1 MPYAQ
6 SPTETRLIQEGVDS
20 FRLVM
25 PRRILGKF
33 RWIGLAPLIFGLG
46 IAGFFHTWMSGPL
59 QSISSSDDYASL
71 AFSLFFGLLGLP
83 GLLGGIGLAFMGLS
97 IIAERTYSEI
107 SVNRHHLRIIE
118 HFGFLRWSWKRP
130 SADLASLSFGHG
142 IGAGGDVDL
151 GVIRISM
158 DDGKGLIFA
167 VGYPATLLQT
177 TSEKLARL
185 LDQSQIASGFDSK
198 VQEST
203 PDKTSSENDDSD
215 DSDDT
220 DDSDDSDDTLS
231 PRYEQ
236 SAFTKS
242 QDAEAFMPAGTKII
256 FTRDGDA
263 CAFSV
268 PPSGMFRGAA
278 LFTLI
283 FSMFFIGFPTAMAG
297 ALVREHTSIGI
308 VFFLGIFIF
317 IGLAILAY
325 SIKTGTQRV
334 LIAVTPDALAYQQT
348 SLFGITKRRF
358 AKSGITAIGVGP
370 SGTTVN
376 DKPIPELKV
385 SVRGKGDIGLL
396 QGVKVEELRWIA
408 ATLRA
413 TLKVG

>member
-20 FRLVM
+20 FRLVL
-25 PRRILGKF
+25 PRRILGKY
-33 RWIGLAPLIFGLG
+33 RWLGVAPLVFGLG
-46 IAGFFHTWMSGPL
+46 IGGFFYSWMSGPL

-107 SVNRHHLRIIE
+107 SVNRQHLRIIE

-130 SADLASLSFGHG
+130 SADLAGLSFGHG

-177 TSEKLARL
+177 TSETLARL
-185 LDQSQIASGFDSK
+185 LDQLQIASGFDPK

-203 PDKTSSENDDSD
+203 ADKTSSENDDSD
-215 DSDDT
+215 D
-220 DDSDDSDDTLS
+220 TLS
-231 PRYEQ
+231 PRNEQ
-236 SAFTKS
+236 SAFTES
-242 QDAEAFMPAGTKII
+242 QNAEAFMPAGTKII

-268 PPSGMFRGAA
+268 PASGMFRGAA

-283 FSMFFIGFPTAMAG
+283 FSMFFIGFPTAMAV
-297 ALVREHTSIGI
+297 AVISEQTSIGI

-334 LIAVTPDALAYQQT
+334 LIAVTPDVLAYQQT
-348 SLFGITKRRF
+348 SLYGTKKHKF
-358 AKSGITAIGVGP
+358 SKSEITAIDVGP

-376 DKPIPELKV
+376 NKPIPELKV
-385 SVRGKGDIGLL
+385 SVRGKGNIGLL
-396 QGVKVEELRWIA
+396 QGVKIEELHWIA
-408 ATLRA
+408 ATLRV
-413 TLKVG
+413 TLK